1 MALVLLLLSLV
12 VASFGYALHRI
23 LSHGIDCRGIDGR
36 SGRIASQEEIADQD
50 ISRGAASQSRDA
62 APLLSRSL

>member
-1 MALVLLLLSLV
+1 MSIMALVLLLLSLV

-36 SGRIASQEEIADQD
+36 SDRIASQEELT
-50 ISRGAASQSRDA
+50 SSPS
-62 APLLSRSL
+62 